1 MVVLKEHQQG
11 RIDSS
16 QSFPY
21 QNYGIC
27 SMIDVRA
34 CLQRLVV
41 GVGPTEASVNG
52 DQCGHGAKTGC

>member
-1 MVVLKEHQQG
+1 
-11 RIDSS
+11 
-16 QSFPY
+16 
-21 QNYGIC
+21 
-27 SMIDVRA
+27 MIDVRA